1 MVQRKLII
9 NKFVH
14 VFAIK
19 RNKVLSINKSA
30 VSNKNRIEIRIEEL
44 GVQNKYFYARQQQQQ

>member
-14 VFAIK
+14 FAIK

-30 VSNKNRIEIRIEEL
+30 VSNKNRIEIRIEEV